1 MQRRGFP
8 YRPPSLPALVAG
20 VELLSVPGL
29 CWTWGHTEPAPWSF
43 WTGVPCWVTVPMP
56 PATWGGQCSTAPRA
70 QSWGRCRPPASL
82 SPSRLRCGAALSRP
96 PPGRD
101 PPTPTCLTADPSGE
115 HFPSRA
121 GAKEEGERPPGS
133 PRPRVLFTHLSP
145 SGLLEGRGQAG
156 WDRGCGVPLTSERRP
171 GGWAGLTGGG
181 LGPRGL
187 RSVDSGEEGW
197 AWA

>member
-96 PPGRD
+96 PQGGT
-101 PPTPTCLTADPSGE
+101 PPPPPASQRTHRGSI
-115 HFPSRA
+115 SRA
-121 GAKEEGERPPGS
+121 G
-133 PRPRVLFTHLSP
+133 
-145 SGLLEGRGQAG
+145 Q
-156 WDRGCGVPLTSERRP
+156 
-171 GGWAGLTGGG
+171 
-181 LGPRGL
+181 GPR
-187 RSVDSGEEGW
+187 RRESGPLGAPGPVYCSHISAHQGCWKAAARRAGTEGVVSH
-197 AWA
+197 